1 MRATD
6 ILKSDIGAQAAWRNY
21 AVNEEAINKIE
32 IKEDETH
39 YPDQKPGKMNNR
51 KKTFDAA
58 CREMLFDICRNHGLH
73 LDYEPEYGGRA

>member
-32 IKEDETH
+32 IKEDEYSLPAPQLH
-39 YPDQKPGKMNNR
+39 KS
-51 KKTFDAA
+51 F
-58 CREMLFDICRNHGLH
+58 ICI
-73 LDYEPEYGGRA
+73 

>member
-1 MRATD
+1 MRTTD

-39 YPDQKPGKMNNR
+39 HPYP
-51 KKTFDAA
+51 
-58 CREMLFDICRNHGLH
+58 
-73 LDYEPEYGGRA
+73 GRR